1 MWNKFNRALDILGT
15 AMYWALCLVVFL
27 QVVCRFLLKVPSP
40 WTEEIARYLLV
51 QITFLGSAIALRE
64 ETHLVAVDPW
74 KRMPAAAIPAGII
87 TRGAVLYFTW
97 AMFRGGL
104 NMMTI
109 AGPETATSLL
119 WLRMSYIYAGM
130 AASFFLASL
139 YTLINILRTLVGI
152 APHSP
157 RAEEG
162 QL

>member
-15 AMYWALCLVVFL
+15 TMYWALCLVVFL

-87 TRGAVLYFTW
+87 TRGLC
-97 AMFRGGL
+97 
-104 NMMTI
+104 
-109 AGPETATSLL
+109 
-119 WLRMSYIYAGM
+119 
-130 AASFFLASL
+130 FFLPGPCFAA
-139 YTLINILRTLVGI
+139 G
-152 APHSP
+152 
-157 RAEEG
+157 
-162 QL
+162 